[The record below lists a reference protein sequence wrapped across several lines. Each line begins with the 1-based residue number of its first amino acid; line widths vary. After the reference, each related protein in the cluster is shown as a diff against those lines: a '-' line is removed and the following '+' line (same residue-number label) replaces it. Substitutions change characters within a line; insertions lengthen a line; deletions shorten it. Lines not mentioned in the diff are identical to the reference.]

1 MTKLIFMLT
10 RNDVT
15 IPNAL
20 ETLEEVKDTGLQCIG
35 CKDIPL
41 ELDQYIELFRK
52 IRSHGLKSF
61 LEIVTYNEK
70 EHFRG
75 VDLGLKIGADY
86 IIGGMPKYTEK
97 TLSYL
102 KTKKSEIAFYPYI
115 GDVVDHPCILQSSID
130 DILEDGKEAERL
142 GVDGVNLLL
151 YRYVGDQEVL
161 LNEVIKKLTVPVIIA
176 GDIKNFEQIQEI
188 KRKSIWA
195 FTIGSAIFNR
205 EFDRGKGIR
214 EQIIAVLSKLIDD

>member
-1 MTKLIFMLT
+1 MLT

-20 ETLEEVKDTGLQCIG
+20 ETLEEVEDTGLRCIG

-41 ELDQYIELFRK
+41 ELDQYIELFSK
-52 IRSHGLKSF
+52 MKSHDLKTF

-75 VDLGLKIGADY
+75 VDLGLRIGADH

-102 KTKKSEIAFYPYI
+102 KTKNSEIEFYPYI
-115 GDVVDHPCILQSSID
+115 GNVVDHPCILQGSID
-130 DILEDGKEAERL
+130 EIIEDGKEAERL

-151 YRYVGDQEVL
+151 YRYVGDQEAL
-161 LNEVIKKLTVPVIIA
+161 LNEVVEKLTVPLVIA
-176 GDIKNFEQIQEI
+176 GNIKNFEQIREL
-188 KRKSIWA
+188 KKKGIWA

-205 EFDRGKGIR
+205 EFVKGKGIR
-214 EQIIAVLSKLIDD
+214 EQIIAVLRELKDD